1 MEATRFVHLH
11 PRQLLGGEGEPQE
24 ELAGSG
30 GAERGA
36 DGQILSTGWGWA
48 TLGIPDLAQLWRWW
62 DTVRRPVRL
71 CQLRA
76 GSALCE
82 TGARCTDLP
91 RLLETDFSLTHKR
104 RRFLWNESPDQGWAA
119 EKGFQLLAERKEI
132 RPWDRRYCLLFDS
145 ATLIN
150 ECFF

>member
-24 ELAGSG
+24 ELTGSG

-62 DTVRRPVRL
+62 DTVRCPVRL
-71 CQLRA
+71 CQRRA

-132 RPWDRRYCLLFDS
+132 RPWDRQYCLLFDS